1 MQQVTKKNDP
11 GKTNHK
17 NAIES
22 CQIVVQGSFIK
33 EHSFQNSLY
42 FGFIVSDHSTPKW
55 YAACVFGPNFQLLF
69 KSGSSY
75 CVLDDFL
82 DLH

>member
-1 MQQVTKKNDP
+1 MCGSVNFFISTQKDATEQVTKKNDP

-17 NAIES
+17 NAITS

-42 FGFIVSDHSTPKW
+42 LYQSM
-55 YAACVFGPNFQLLF
+55 NFF
-69 KSGSSY
+69 SKI
-75 CVLDDFL
+75 
-82 DLH
+82 